1 MLFSLF
7 WKTPLVYLIQL
18 FIPGKLSSEI
28 LFCKHS
34 LSLPAELIH
43 FSVYSL
49 GSLTI
54 SLIIHNALANSFY
67 LQFSSRKLCTSYHLG
82 LLYIINT

>member
-7 WKTPLVYLIQL
+7 WKAPVVYLIQL

-34 LSLPAELIH
+34 LSLLEELIH

-49 GSLTI
+49 GSLSI
-54 SLIIHNALANSFY
+54 SLIIHNALAYNFC
-67 LQFSSRKLCTSYHLG
+67 LQFSSRRVCTSYHLG
-82 LLYIINT
+82 LLYIIST